1 MKTCNLP
8 TFLFLVCYFNESC
21 CDHLPLEIAFP
32 GVETTLIG
40 GFSKNTPNEKFRKTS
55 ETKIHVCNVTKKYK
69 A

>member
-21 CDHLPLEIAFP
+21 CDHLPL
-32 GVETTLIG
+32 ETTLIG

-55 ETKIHVCNVTKKYK
+55 ETKIHVCNVT
-69 A
+69 

>member
-8 TFLFLVCYFNESC
+8 TFLFLVYYFNESC

-40 GFSKNTPNEKFRKTS
+40 GFSKNTPNEKFR
-55 ETKIHVCNVTKKYK
+55 
-69 A
+69 